1 LSFGKDPIHEAVDLK
16 PRAAATI
23 IASQTSITGDIGGT
37 RPVRVEG
44 TLKGS
49 VSVSAAVEVTEG
61 ASIEGDVEGVLLR
74 IAGTVSGNVVAR
86 ELVELLATAVVRGD
100 LQAKALHVI
109 EGARLEGR
117 VQMTAST
124 ATPAPPSPA
133 KTR

>member
-1 LSFGKDPIHEAVDLK
+1 LSFGKDPSHETVDLK
-16 PRAAATI
+16 PRAAVTTI
-23 IASQTSITGDIGGT
+23 ARETSVTGDIGGA

-49 VSVSAAVEVTEG
+49 VCVSAPVEVTEG

-74 IAGTVSGNVVAR
+74 IAGTVNGNVVAR

-100 LQAKALHVI
+100 LRARALHVI

-117 VQMTAST
+117 VQMIAQTAEP
-124 ATPAPPSPA
+124 TPSSPS
-133 KTR
+133 KSR